1 MSVWLPRRPL
11 PVAHFRAHPTLISHS
26 NRALHVLASR
36 NIIELHPIYTRG
48 PLLLQQQHGL
58 TRRWQSTKE
67 TQGSSQTAEETRVA
81 AEAKTS
87 SIAAKDDVVK
97 DPLGTRVWK
106 KVKHEAAHYWHGS
119 KLLVSEVR
127 ISARLQWKILH
138 GETLTRRERR
148 QVSNYSFFLLR
159 MQKIT
164 VIFLS

>member
-67 TQGSSQTAEETRVA
+67 TQGSSQTADETRVA
-81 AEAKTS
+81 AEASVGEIRPQNCAENGGTWGPGARCRPGGDADTEVKGGVCLCQRPQREGS
-87 SIAAKDDVVK
+87 SQR
-97 DPLGTRVWK
+97 GSVWIRK
-106 KVKHEAAHYWHGS
+106 EA
-119 KLLVSEVR
+119 R
-127 ISARLQWKILH
+127 IKFWALD
-138 GETLTRRERR
+138 
-148 QVSNYSFFLLR
+148 
-159 MQKIT
+159 
-164 VIFLS
+164 